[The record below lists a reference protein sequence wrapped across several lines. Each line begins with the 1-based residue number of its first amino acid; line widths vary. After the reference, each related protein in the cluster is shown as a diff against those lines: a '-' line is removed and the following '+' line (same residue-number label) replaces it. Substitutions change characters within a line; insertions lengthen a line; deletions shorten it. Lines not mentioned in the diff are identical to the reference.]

1 MKTFIEGSK
10 AVAEAVTVCKPNVI
24 SAYPITPQT
33 HIVEDLA
40 KIVANGRI
48 KAEFV
53 NVESEFS
60 AASVVLGSSATGAR
74 SYTATTSQG
83 LFLMGEVLFN
93 ISGMR
98 LPIVMTCA
106 NRAVSSPIN
115 IWNDQ
120 QDSLSMRDCGWIQ
133 IYAEDNQEVHDLHLQ
148 AFKIA
153 ENKDV
158 LLPVMVCMDGFI
170 LTHSYEPV
178 ELIPQN
184 EADKFLPQYQPE
196 YYLNPDKPVTM
207 GAMVGPEAYMET
219 RFQMYESMQNSAK
232 IIEDVANE
240 FNNQF
245 GRYYGGLTDTYKLED
260 ADTAIVSLGSVLG
273 TIKDTVDLLREKGE
287 KVGALKI
294 RTYRPF
300 PKNEICEALKN
311 IKKVFVIEKAV
322 SIGSGGII
330 SNEVRAAFFGKE
342 NPPKICGCTC
352 GLGGRDITVD
362 TILDIIKD
370 SKIDMAGDQFVGL
383 KKELLEDSATSEEEE
398 KEVAGAKV

>member
-1 MKTFIEGSK
+1 MEKFIEGSK
-10 AVAEAVTVCKPNVI
+10 AVAETVAICRPKVI

-33 HIVEDLA
+33 HIVEELS
-40 KIVANGRI
+40 KIVANGQI

-60 AASVVLGSSATGAR
+60 AASVVLGSCATGAR

-83 LFLMGEVLFN
+83 LFLMVEVLYN
-93 ISGMR
+93 ISGLR

-133 IYAEDNQEVHDLHLQ
+133 IYAEDNQEASDLHLQ
-148 AFKIA
+148 AYKIA
-153 ENKDV
+153 EDKNV

-170 LTHSYEPV
+170 LTHSYDAV
-178 ELIPQN
+178 ELISQ
-184 EADKFLPQYQPE
+184 EDADKFLPPYK
-196 YYLNPDKPVTM
+196 PDYFLTPDNPVTM

-219 RFQMYESMQNSAK
+219 RYQMYESMQNSAK
-232 IIEDVANE
+232 VIENVANE

-260 ADTAIVSLGSVLG
+260 ADIAIVGLGSIVG
-273 TIKDTVDLLREKGE
+273 TIKDAVDILREKGK
-287 KVGALKI
+287 KVGVLKI

-300 PKNEICEALKN
+300 PKDEIYDALQSV
-311 IKKVFVIEKAV
+311 KKVYVIEKAV
-322 SIGSGGII
+322 AIGLGGIV
-330 SNEVRAAFFGKE
+330 SNEVRAAFYGKTKK
-342 NPPKICGCTC
+342 PKICGCIC

-362 TILDIIKD
+362 TIRNILKD
-370 SKIDMAGDQFVGL
+370 KSLNMSGDQFIEL
-383 KKELLEDSATSEEEE
+383 KKELIEGADVPEEES
-398 KEVAGAKV
+398 VVVNA